1 MRLQEFDLNND
12 GIFTDEEVT
21 AEQKEVLCRV
31 ARDTARKVSVYT
43 GLIY

>member
-21 AEQKEVLCRV
+21 AEQKEECADV
-31 ARDTARKVSVYT
+31 RKVSVYT